1 MYWAFL
7 FDHEQDEIKHK
18 DWCVDGKKE
27 NAGGVMGMIQTIVN
41 DAETTAEKV
50 IRVEENAMDSKL
62 DDWDDEDSARICVFW
77 T

>member
-1 MYWAFL
+1 
-7 FDHEQDEIKHK
+7 
-18 DWCVDGKKE
+18 
-27 NAGGVMGMIQTIVN
+27 MGMIQTIVN